1 MELCKI
7 MMISKKITRVKVW
20 GPAKECA
27 GYAAFWRRRSYINH
41 VFIFQTDCEHG
52 KLAVTTSKNFSK
64 IYENLKY
71 TKAKIS

>member
-1 MELCKI
+1 M
-7 MMISKKITRVKVW
+7 
-20 GPAKECA
+20 G
-27 GYAAFWRRRSYINH
+27 
-41 VFIFQTDCEHG
+41 DCEHG